1 MTDRHLS
8 GWVSHKENVMR
19 QEKEEW
25 WNLVFEDCEYV
36 GKTQRDY
43 CLLRGISFEAFSPA
57 KSRLRGTKRYIE
69 PSMSLPICTVSL
81 DLPSGK
87 SINLEHYQT
96 PEHHH
101 TPEHY

>member
-1 MTDRHLS
+1 
-8 GWVSHKENVMR
+8 MR

-43 CLLRGISFEAFSPA
+43 CLLRGISFEAFSQA

-87 SINLEHYQT
+87 SINLDKRDWECVIANAAT
-96 PEHHH
+96 ILPPSLPERR
-101 TPEHY
+101 PYRAQ